1 MKLPP
6 LVYALAYAGLIP
18 FLVAPL
24 WLTLTPDT
32 APAMLDRLW
41 LSFAEL
47 IAAFMAGTFWGMAMF
62 TVEGPEGKLGVALAS
77 LLLLLAWAA
86 SALPFKL
93 SLIALAAV
101 FVLLALAEVWRE
113 RVLDPLGGY
122 FTLRVTLTIGVLI
135 SIAWRLA
142 LH

>member
-1 MKLPP
+1 
-6 LVYALAYAGLIP
+6 
-18 FLVAPL
+18 
-24 WLTLTPDT
+24 
-32 APAMLDRLW
+32 
-41 LSFAEL
+41 
-47 IAAFMAGTFWGMAMF
+47 MAMF

-77 LLLLLAWAA
+77 LLLLLTWAA
-86 SALPFKL
+86 LALPFKL
-93 SLIALAAV
+93 SLIALAVV

-122 FTLRVTLTIGVLI
+122 FTLRVTLTVGVLI